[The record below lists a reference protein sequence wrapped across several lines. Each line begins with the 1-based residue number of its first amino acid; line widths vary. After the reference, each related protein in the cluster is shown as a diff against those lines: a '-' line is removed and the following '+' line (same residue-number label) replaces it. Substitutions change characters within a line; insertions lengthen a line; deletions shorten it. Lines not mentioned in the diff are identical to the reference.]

1 MATQTSV
8 PAKTLVGT
16 WGGTKAGMKE
26 DGSYL
31 SNLLLNAKLQSIL
44 NFQVP

>member
-1 MATQTSV
+1 MATQMTV

-16 WGGTKAGMKE
+16 WSRAKAARKE

-31 SNLLLNAKLQSIL
+31 SNLLPNAKSQPLFV
-44 NFQVP
+44 FQVP